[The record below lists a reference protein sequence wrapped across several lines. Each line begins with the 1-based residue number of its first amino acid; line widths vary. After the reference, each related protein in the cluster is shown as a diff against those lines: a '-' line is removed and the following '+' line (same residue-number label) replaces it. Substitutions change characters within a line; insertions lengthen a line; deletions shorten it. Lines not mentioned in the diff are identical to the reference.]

1 MNLFFTSKNNNRL
14 IGGVATLFMLGLVGA
29 STFLVTVPA
38 FAQYSLVN
46 INALQ
51 NEFSKFCDMYY
62 KGDKTGKLA
71 ICKKQSATFSS
82 FLSSLADQKSLSLWP
97 AKASLIDLAS
107 QGKLKNSRSSITTEQ
122 QFFNAI
128 PNVDSGLRVLL
139 NPNSNQNILRALWK
153 YNSTLN
159 NGSRTIQKIV
169 HSITCPN
176 GTVEVGSGLCVL
188 KVICGV
194 AGKPACSSSSVDC
207 PSNPPGVGIRLCMLG
222 AACGLFGKP
231 ICPIK
236 PWSDASV
243 FYPLGALVTYNNNI
257 YESIQAHTS
266 QLGRDPVDAPSF
278 WKLMAKG

>member
-1 MNLFFTSKNNNRL
+1 VNLFFTSKNNSRL
-14 IGGVATLFMLGLVGA
+14 IGGAVTLFMLGLVGA

-51 NEFSKFCDMYY
+51 NEFSKFCDIYY
-62 KGDKTGKLA
+62 KSDKTGKLA
-71 ICKKQSATFSS
+71 TCKKQSATFSS

-176 GTVEVGSGLCVL
+176 GTVEVGNGLCVL

-266 QLGRDPVDAPSF
+266 QQGRDPVDAPSF

>member
-1 MNLFFTSKNNNRL
+1 MNPLFTSKNNNRL
-14 IGGVATLFMLGLVGA
+14 IGGAATLLMLGLVGA
-29 STFLVTVPA
+29 STFLMTVPV
-38 FAQYSLVN
+38 FAQYNLVN
-46 INALQ
+46 TNALQ
-51 NEFSKFCDMYY
+51 SEFSKFCDMYY
-62 KGDKTGKLA
+62 KNDKTGKLA
-71 ICKKQSATFSS
+71 TCKKQSASFSS

-97 AKASLIDLAS
+97 AKAALSDLAS

-128 PNVDSGLRVLL
+128 PNVDSGLRILL
-139 NPNSNQNILRALWK
+139 NPNSNQNILHALWK

-159 NGSRTIQKIV
+159 NGSRTIPKIV

-176 GTVEVGSGLCVL
+176 GTVEVGNGLCVL

-266 QLGRDPVDAPSF
+266 QPGRDPVDAPSF

>member
-1 MNLFFTSKNNNRL
+1 M
-14 IGGVATLFMLGLVGA
+14 
-29 STFLVTVPA
+29 
-38 FAQYSLVN
+38 VN

-51 NEFSKFCDMYY
+51 NEFSKFCDIYY
-62 KGDKTGKLA
+62 KSDKTGKLA
-71 ICKKQSATFSS
+71 TCKKQSATFSS

-176 GTVEVGSGLCVL
+176 GTVEVGNGLCVL

-266 QLGRDPVDAPSF
+266 QQGRDPVDAPSF

>member
-1 MNLFFTSKNNNRL
+1 VNPFFASKGNNRL
-14 IGGVATLFMLGLVGA
+14 IGGAAALLILGLVGA
-29 STFLVTVPA
+29 STFLMTVTV

-46 INALQ
+46 TNALQ
-51 NEFSKFCDMYY
+51 IEFSKFCDMYY
-62 KGDKTGKLA
+62 KNDKTGKLA
-71 ICKKQSATFSS
+71 TCKKQSASFSS
-82 FLSSLADQKSLSLWP
+82 FLSSLADQKSLSLWSV
-97 AKASLIDLAS
+97 KATLSDLAS
-107 QGKLKNSRSSITTEQ
+107 QGKLKNGHSSITTEQ

-139 NPNSNQNILRALWK
+139 NPNSNQNILHTLWK

-159 NGSRTIQKIV
+159 NGSRTIPKIV
-169 HSITCPN
+169 HSITCPT
-176 GTVEVGSGLCVL
+176 GTVQVESGLCVL
-188 KVICGV
+188 KVTCGI
-194 AGKPACSSSSVDC
+194 AGKPACPSSSIDC

-222 AACGLFGKP
+222 AACGLFGNP

-257 YESIQAHTS
+257 YEAIQAHTS
-266 QLGRDPVDAPSF
+266 QPGRDPVDAPSF